1 MRKIRLDFM
10 WLLAFMC
17 LLPLSASGQS
27 YTYAIGDKV
36 TSDQGV
42 FKIVSENLITNPS
55 FDNGTEGWT
64 AGDAK
69 PMTGDNFA
77 VQPSGGADGGAYLKA
92 LSNAGSGKAQSV
104 RTAWQLQPGKTYFI
118 SLWSKSAGTW
128 ANIYT
133 SRTATSTET
142 TIVNV
147 PNSSDWVQTTAIF
160 TPADEYT
167 YCVANFAWLG
177 SSACFDCFFLGEL
190 ESTGELNKEPLLQA
204 VADAEAVLAETTEG
218 TGFGEYTAEVRAELQ
233 KAIDEAKALL
243 ESAGSQNEITD
254 GTSALNAAV
263 QNYYNSVNPPFVVGE
278 KYVFIHAGSGLYLTN
293 SSSTMK
299 ITADNGLENQAFTF
313 VPAPEGAAAKGY
325 NMLDGEGNYV
335 YRSGSW
341 DTKAGQNISP
351 TDVNAIF
358 KVEADGDYFQI
369 RNMGSGSVL
378 GTDGTSD
385 GSSVYSNKNGTGVAN
400 YDWSME
406 KFVPLAD
413 RDDEYYF
420 GKKLQE
426 AKNKLNSI
434 DPDLCGNNPFDY
446 SLEAYNTFKAAVEHA
461 EGVTSDFTA
470 ELKALEDAMTAFT
483 ENGLVAPDPDK
494 IYVITQSSGMQL
506 TYVSGASPSLKTP
519 EGSEGQKYQI
529 VDNGDGSYS
538 LLNLGSKT
546 YVAKLASSGYDMTW
560 ATDNSANEARWY
572 ISPGLTGYKVI
583 QNVAGKG
590 HIGSDSTADGAYTY
604 CDKSSGAANSQWTI
618 EEFSVTSALDKV
630 IVSAEELLSSTPV
643 GTEYYEV
650 PQSAADEFSAA
661 IAAAKEAKGSVTTVG
676 EAMALAS
683 QLEEAMDVFN
693 SSYNEIK
700 DFDATYSYKFVHSGG
715 NVLTF
720 GEKGATIEAPA
731 EEGSEEALAQQFE
744 LVPVEVSDDADGLLP
759 LTYQIKDVNQG
770 YYLAQSGTYNTS
782 WVEDETDEATYVQV
796 VRASGKYLGVKFL
809 KNSGFMGTNSSAAA
823 SAVYSDKNASTD
835 ANACWLILE
844 ADAIVTFDKTALK
857 NALDAASALQESM
870 VWGNEVGQYYQADI
884 DAFADI
890 VENYNRIYRT
900 SKDEAEVN
908 AAAVELNKLIEEY
921 KGKAHAETI
930 DMLLVAKD
938 VLDAAEAAYAEASAN
953 IGLDKGQYTQ
963 SACDAFR
970 KFIDD
975 FKAAPTLEVM
985 YTISDETA
993 KFVAGK
999 ITVDRTALGT
1009 AIAEAQTVYDGLSIG
1024 EFNGQTPKEAADA
1037 LAAAITEAKAVYE
1050 TAPEHSQADINSQ
1063 VSALGTAVETC
1074 KGQMVVVDF
1083 TALDSVIDVL
1093 SNLVETTV
1101 NVGEGQGQCPTI
1113 VFDEA
1118 KSALADAEGVDRA
1131 AISQVDVD
1139 GVVEATSA
1147 AVDEFAAALKD
1158 ASGLQALIESSYDVY
1173 DKLNSSMVSIVE
1185 KAKFRKA
1192 IETAESVM
1200 AAPVA
1205 TQEQLTSAYN
1215 ELKAIYDKYDEIY
1228 TTDIDAVDS
1237 ESLNVSVSD
1246 GRIELSGLAQD
1257 AVVVVYSMDGRMV
1270 ARESGENVSI
1280 AVPAGKYVV
1289 RVVADGKA
1297 VSRVVMMR

>member
-1 MRKIRLDFM
+1 MRKIRLYFS

-27 YTYAIGDKV
+27 YTYSVGDVV

-42 FKIVSENLITNPS
+42 FKIVSDNLITNPS

-64 AGDAK
+64 AGDAN
-69 PMTGDNFA
+69 PMSGDNFA
-77 VQPSGGADGGAYLKA
+77 VEQSGGADGGAYLKA
-92 LSNAGSGKAQSV
+92 LSNSGSGKAQSV
-104 RTAWQLQPGKTYFI
+104 RTAWTLQPGKTYFI
-118 SLWSKSAGTW
+118 SLWSKNAGTW

-142 TIVNV
+142 AVVNV

-160 TPADEYT
+160 TPAEEYT

-177 SSACFDCFFLGEL
+177 SSACFDCFFLGEI
-190 ESTGELNKEPLLQA
+190 EATGELNKEPLEQA
-204 VADAEAVLAETTEG
+204 VADAEAVLSETQEG
-218 TGFGEYTAEVRAELQ
+218 TAFGEYTAEVRAELQ
-233 KAIDEAKALL
+233 KAIDEAKSVM
-243 ESAGSQNEITD
+243 ESAASQSDITD
-254 GTSALNAAV
+254 AVAVLNNAV
-263 QNYYNSVNPPFVVGE
+263 QNYYDSANPPFTVGE
-278 KYVFIHAGSGLYLTN
+278 KYVFIHAGSGFYLTN

-313 VPAPEGAAAKGY
+313 VPVPEGAAAKGY

-351 TDVNAIF
+351 TDANAIF
-358 KVEADGDYFQI
+358 KIEADGNYFQI

-385 GSSVYSNKNGTGVAN
+385 GASVYSNKNGTGVAN

-406 KFVPLAD
+406 KFIPLAD

-434 DPDLCGNNPFDY
+434 DPDLCGSNPFDY
-446 SLEAYNTFKAAVEHA
+446 SVDAYNTFKAAVEHA

-470 ELKALEDAMTAFT
+470 ELKALEDAIEAFT
-483 ENGLVAPDPDK
+483 ANGLVAPDPDK
-494 IYVITQSSGMQL
+494 VYVITQSSGMQL
-506 TYVSGASPSLKTP
+506 AYVSGASPSLKTP
-519 EGSEGQKYQI
+519 DGSDNQKYKI
-529 VDNGDGSYS
+529 VDNGDGSFS
-538 LLNLGSKT
+538 LLNLGSNT

-572 ISPGLTGYKVI
+572 ITPGLTGYKVI

-590 HIGSDSTADGAYTY
+590 HIGSDATSDGSYTY
-604 CDKSSGAANSQWTI
+604 CDKSSGVANSQWTI
-618 EEFSVTSALDKV
+618 EEFSLTSAVDKA
-630 IVSAEELLSSTPV
+630 IASAEELLSSTPV

-650 PQSAADEFSAA
+650 PQAAADVFASA
-661 IAAAKEAKGSVTTVG
+661 IAEAKNAKATVTTVG
-676 EAMALAS
+676 ESMALAA

-693 SSYNEIK
+693 NSYNDIK

-720 GEKGATIEAPA
+720 NVKGATIEAPA
-731 EEGSEEALAQQFE
+731 EDGSEQALAQQFE
-744 LVPVEVSDDADGLLP
+744 LVPVEVSDGADGLLP

-782 WVEDETDEATYVQV
+782 WVDDETSDATYVQI

-809 KNSGFMGTNSSAAA
+809 KNSGFMGTDSGTAA
-823 SAVYSDKNASTD
+823 SAIYSNKNASTD
-835 ANACWLILE
+835 VNACWLILE

-857 NALDAASALQESM
+857 NALDAASALEESM
-870 VWGNEVGQYYQADI
+870 VWGNEAGQYYQADI
-884 DAFADI
+884 DAFAEI
-890 VENYNRIYRT
+890 VENYNKIYRT

-908 AAAVELNKLIEEY
+908 AAAVELNKLVDEY

-938 VLDAAEAAYAEASAN
+938 VLDAAEAAYADAVAN

-993 KFVAGK
+993 EFVAGK

-1009 AIAEAQTVYDGLSIG
+1009 AIVDAQAVYDGLSIG
-1024 EFNGQTPKEAADA
+1024 EFNGQTPKDAADA
-1037 LAAAITEAKAVYE
+1037 LAAAIKDAKAVYE
-1050 TAPEHSQADINSQ
+1050 TAPEHAQSDINSQ
-1063 VSALGTAVETC
+1063 ISALNTAVETC

-1083 TALDSVIDVL
+1083 TALDSVAAVL
-1093 SNLVETTV
+1093 SELVETTV
-1101 NVGEGQGQCPTI
+1101 NVGDAQGQCPTV
-1113 VFDEA
+1113 VFEEA
-1118 KSALADAEGVDRA
+1118 KSALADAMDVDRV

-1147 AVDEFAAALKD
+1147 AVDKFAVALKD
-1158 ASGLQALIESSYDVY
+1158 ASGLQALIDASYEVY

-1192 IETAESVM
+1192 IETAEVVM
-1200 AAPVA
+1200 ATPVA
-1205 TQEQLTSAYN
+1205 TQQQLTDAYN
-1215 ELKAIYDKYDEIY
+1215 ELKAIFDKYDEIY

-1237 ESLNVSVSD
+1237 ETLDIAVSD
-1246 GRIELSGLAQD
+1246 GRISLSGLPQD
-1257 AVVVVYSMDGRMV
+1257 AVVAVYSLDGRMV
-1270 ARESGENVSI
+1270 ARESGENVS
-1280 AVPAGKYVV
+1280 VSLPAGKYVV
-1289 RVVADGKA
+1289 RVMAEGKA
-1297 VSRVVMMR
+1297 VSRVVMLR